1 MSKNITIDQT
11 RCIRCQKCIKVCPQQ
26 LFHNNQEKH
35 ITVSTKGCI
44 ACGHCVAICPQEAIK
59 HSDFPQGKILA
70 FDRSELPSAT
80 QVELLIK
87 SRRSNRAFSSEAIPN
102 EFLQRIISAA
112 HYASTASNQQEI
124 KIIVITNAQILQH
137 ISTITIQTFIN
148 KTRPLNYALTRPIAK
163 RLVPQKYKYA
173 KIFKRMEYKYREG
186 YDNILRNAQ
195 ALILFY
201 ADKNKNFA
209 CQDANLAYQNASLM
223 AEALGTAHFYTG
235 FLCRAA
241 EMDKKQKLQHILGI
255 SSKIYAGMALGMPL
269 FKFNRYTKRND
280 CNLKIID

>member
-112 HYASTASNQQEI
+112 HYAPTASNQQEI
-124 KIIVITNAQILQH
+124 KIIVITNAQILRH

-148 KTRPLNYALTRPIAK
+148 KTRPL
-163 RLVPQKYKYA
+163 
-173 KIFKRMEYKYREG
+173 
-186 YDNILRNAQ
+186 ILHDQ
-195 ALILFY
+195 
-201 ADKNKNFA
+201 
-209 CQDANLAYQNASLM
+209 
-223 AEALGTAHFYTG
+223 
-235 FLCRAA
+235 
-241 EMDKKQKLQHILGI
+241 
-255 SSKIYAGMALGMPL
+255 
-269 FKFNRYTKRND
+269 
-280 CNLKIID
+280 